1 VSAHSQFSAVWIV
14 LIITFFATL
23 QKDLRECRGRQM
35 STPMKTGGYR
45 WHGECIFI
53 VQMLMIKED
62 TKMKNTTYTKK
73 LAYMGAGCGVVLF
86 AVFGLLPGSFLG
98 GVMGLNLAG
107 IVFGTPVGPGL
118 LPRMIVAA
126 SMVIGVMVS
135 GTMFIMASTTLGW
148 LAGTVVDAIKSEKK
162 ELVTVEH
169 K

>member
-1 VSAHSQFSAVWIV
+1 MVSALYKADTK
-14 LIITFFATL
+14 LI
-23 QKDLRECRGRQM
+23 K
-35 STPMKTGGYR
+35 
-45 WHGECIFI
+45 
-53 VQMLMIKED
+53 KED
-62 TKMKNTTYTKK
+62 TEMKDTNYTKK

-107 IVFGTPVGPGL
+107 IMFGTPVGAGL

-126 SMVIGVMVS
+126 SMVVGVMVS

-148 LAGTVVDAIKSEKK
+148 LIGTIVDAIKTGNK
-162 ELVTVEH
+162 ELATIEH